1 MNRRMAILTVF
12 MLGPLLLL
20 ANACV
25 SLGEEQDGAG
35 LNDEDLRLEMPWE
48 EFSSLPSDEVLSG
61 QITKA
66 SPPHAAAPVRLLT
79 PEQPHAKV
87 TKGPSG
93 NNLHIW
99 APADGRLR
107 PISKR
112 KIREI
117 PEVFL
122 RFFALKSTTAN
133 HHLTP
138 NCASYFLTAP
148 KLQRSNSAAY
158 AGGLLGWV
166 GLMAPAK
173 TSVAN
178 RVLAC

>member
-1 MNRRMAILTVF
+1 MSEKVKGMGVLDTKCWQRRVL
-12 MLGPLLLL
+12 
-20 ANACV
+20 
-25 SLGEEQDGAG
+25 
-35 LNDEDLRLEMPWE
+35 
-48 EFSSLPSDEVLSG
+48 SLP
-61 QITKA
+61 
-66 SPPHAAAPVRLLT
+66 APNLLT
-79 PEQPHAKV
+79 IHTTTSVVALAIATPCLLNTTELNYHPSADTHTGIAAFALD

-112 KIREI
+112 KILEI

-138 NCASYFLTAP
+138 NCASYFLTGP
-148 KLQRSNSAAY
+148 NDLNPFSSS
-158 AGGLLGWV
+158 L
-166 GLMAPAK
+166 
-173 TSVAN
+173 
-178 RVLAC
+178 